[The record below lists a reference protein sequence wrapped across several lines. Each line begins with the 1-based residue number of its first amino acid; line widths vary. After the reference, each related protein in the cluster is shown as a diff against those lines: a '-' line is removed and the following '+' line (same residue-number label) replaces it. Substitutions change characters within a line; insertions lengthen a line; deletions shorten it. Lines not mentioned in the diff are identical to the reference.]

1 MLHIFSQTFQPIR
14 HGLPFTCYGKMKH
27 HGLSVRLSIMH
38 PTVYDM
44 PYLIQKSKVEKK
56 RVADCKNVIEEM
68 KSTLISKGYRLP
80 KQMTSQEL
88 ILFEVVMVLKGV
100 DLKLDFSKRVL
111 RTTPEKMT
119 REERQELKKTRE
131 QYRRNKIDAAC
142 SHLEEFLIM
151 NDLNGIFGSKLTRLQ
166 MLQLVR
172 DRLKALP
179 DITSQA
185 PLSPSLKH
193 SIAGILASRKSSTP
207 PSFIDMP
214 ATGP

>member
-1 MLHIFSQTFQPIR
+1 
-14 HGLPFTCYGKMKH
+14 
-27 HGLSVRLSIMH
+27 MH

-56 RVADCKNVIEEM
+56 RVADCRNVIEEM

-80 KQMTSQEL
+80 KQMTS
-88 ILFEVVMVLKGV
+88 
-100 DLKLDFSKRVL
+100 
-111 RTTPEKMT
+111 
-119 REERQELKKTRE
+119 
-131 QYRRNKIDAAC
+131 
-142 SHLEEFLIM
+142 
-151 NDLNGIFGSKLTRLQ
+151 SKLTRLQ

-172 DRLKALP
+172 DHLKALP
-179 DITSQA
+179 DVTSPA

-214 ATGP
+214 VYKPVETEELNNMKYKQYLQLFPTIFASLISRNQSFLVPDAPEGDEMIDIVG